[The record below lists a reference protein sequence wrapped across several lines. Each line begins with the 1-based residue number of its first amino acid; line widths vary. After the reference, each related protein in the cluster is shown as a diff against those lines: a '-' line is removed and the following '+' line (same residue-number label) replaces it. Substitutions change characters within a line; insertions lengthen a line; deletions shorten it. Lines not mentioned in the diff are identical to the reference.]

1 MELKLKKISLLMV
14 FAFALFGCA
23 NKVPEAISTAIT
35 DCSGNILENV
45 SSRELTLCKAVPPAY
60 PESALRAKIQGK
72 CVNTFDV
79 GTDGRIVNAVV
90 SCIPAGYFEKAALAN
105 KKHFRYLPAVVNG
118 KAVVSKSV
126 STTDTFSF

>member
-1 MELKLKKISLLMV
+1 MIL
-14 FAFALFGCA
+14 AFSLFGCA
-23 NKVPEAISTAIT
+23 SKVPVATSSAIT

-45 SSRELTLCKAVPPAY
+45 LSRELSLCKAVPPDY
-60 PESALRAKIQGK
+60 PEAALRAKIQGK

-90 SCIPAGYFEKAALAN
+90 SCIPTGYFEKAALAN